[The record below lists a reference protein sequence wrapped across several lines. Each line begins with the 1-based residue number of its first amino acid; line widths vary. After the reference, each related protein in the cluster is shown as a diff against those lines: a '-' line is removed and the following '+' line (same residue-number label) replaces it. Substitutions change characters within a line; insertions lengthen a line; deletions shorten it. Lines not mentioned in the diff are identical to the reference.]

1 MLCLSRQTWEVA
13 NEMFLNSKK
22 RKMFLKQYTFL
33 CFLFVGERNGGKE
46 IRSNVEAAVN
56 SLIFC
61 HLHVRLLQA
70 VVHLKHLTHLY
81 TNHSDI

>member
-1 MLCLSRQTWEVA
+1 
-13 NEMFLNSKK
+13 MFLNSKK

-56 SLIFC
+56 SLIFLSPP
-61 HLHVRLLQA
+61 H
-70 VVHLKHLTHLY
+70 KLTPG
-81 TNHSDI
+81 SCAP